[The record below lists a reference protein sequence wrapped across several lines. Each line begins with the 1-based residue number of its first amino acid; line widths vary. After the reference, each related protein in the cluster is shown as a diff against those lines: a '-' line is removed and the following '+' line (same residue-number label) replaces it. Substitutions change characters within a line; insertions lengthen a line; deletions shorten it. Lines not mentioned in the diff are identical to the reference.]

1 MNNKNVNQTA
11 TAADSAKAAKSAN
24 FAAKA
29 KELNKA
35 FDNAV
40 RTTPVVGADQ
50 AVKSSQQ
57 TQPQTYSDSQPNTA
71 TQQQSLGQSQ
81 VQQQAQTDT
90 QPVAQNQTQKQVTTQ
105 PQQTPSNG
113 YTYDEGTDYQA
124 LIDAAVSAGNYQ
136 LAAIYEQQSNAKIQ
150 GMGIEQSTTNNYSS
164 YLPSGNG
171 SGNVT
176 GENKN
181 DLSPMINQIYDAVE
195 QKIKT
200 NLNYETQA
208 AADQLRR
215 AYEDAQGTYEDAI
228 AQQLI
233 ETKQAR
239 DAKALRN
246 QINGDR
252 GGIGSAQ
259 VDSIYN
265 TGAKNREAIANQQ
278 RQLST
283 DTARQLADL
292 RAKGKYEEANQLL
305 QSTQQRLAALYDEQ
319 VRLQQAEETQRSSLA
334 SLASSYLSAG
344 IMPNQQML
352 DALGIDAATAR
363 LYVDY
368 AKAAAKKS
376 SYTGGTPLE
385 VNNGGENGG
394 DKIVAVTDAKDLSPA
409 AKAALSL
416 IDTRVNSAEQQAKNL
431 EVIAS
436 LVNPSGIKKERT
448 ETASITPEEAAY
460 LVKIAGLATD
470 DELDGFVRE
479 LWTNLGQKWP
489 YE

>member
-1 MNNKNVNQTA
+1 MNNKNVN
-11 TAADSAKAAKSAN
+11 TAAAADPAKAAKDAN

-57 TQPQTYSDSQPNTA
+57 TQPQTYSDSQQNTA

-81 VQQQAQTDT
+81 VQQQAQTAT
-90 QPVAQNQTQKQVTTQ
+90 QPVAQNQTQQQVATQ
-105 PQQTPSNG
+105 PQQTPSNS

-124 LIDAAVSAGNYQ
+124 LINAAVSAGNYQ
-136 LAAIYEQQSNAKIQ
+136 LAAIYEQQRNAKIQ

-195 QKIKT
+195 QQIKT

-305 QSTQQRLAALYDEQ
+305 QSPQQRLAALYDEQ
-319 VRLQQAEETQRSSLA
+319 VRVQQAEDTQRSSLA

-352 DALGIDAATAR
+352 DALGIDAATAQ

-376 SYTGGTPLE
+376 SYSGGTRLAGYPDE
-385 VNNGGENGG
+385 DENDGSE
-394 DKIVAVTDAKDLSPA
+394 IVAVTDAKNLSPA

-416 IDTRVNSAEQQAKNL
+416 IDTRVNSSEQQAKNL

-436 LVNPSGIKKERT
+436 LVNPSGIKSDRT
-448 ETASITPEEAAY
+448 ETASITPEEAKY

-479 LWTNLGQKWP
+479 LWKNLGLKWP